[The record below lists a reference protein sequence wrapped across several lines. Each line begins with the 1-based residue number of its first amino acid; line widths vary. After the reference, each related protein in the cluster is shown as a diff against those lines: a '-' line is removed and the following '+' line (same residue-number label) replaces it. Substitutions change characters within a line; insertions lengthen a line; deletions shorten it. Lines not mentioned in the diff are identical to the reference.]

1 MKYFVGT
8 RKSKLA
14 LIQTGIVIS
23 QLKKKHPDND
33 YKIKTILTKGDV
45 ERRPIF
51 MIDRKGIFEKEIDL
65 AVANDEVDFAVH
77 SLKDVPVD
85 LHPDLIVS
93 CIPKRA
99 MKNDVFISKNQ
110 FTLTDVKK
118 NAVVGTSSLR
128 RAIQISRFRSDIVVK
143 PIRGNIDSRLKKLDE
158 GQFDGL
164 VLAKASIDR
173 LGCKEYFID
182 LDLTS
187 FPSSPGQGALGIVC
201 KRNNLKTIKMLKS
214 IEDKNSKF
222 EVDAER
228 SLSFFL
234 KSGCRFPIG
243 AYASINNNSLRLS
256 ATAYSIDGKK
266 AISATKIA
274 NKNDTNII
282 GKMVYESLYGQ
293 GIEKIANEWRQ
304 NYMYWCK

>member
-14 LIQTGIVIS
+14 LVQTDIVIS
-23 QLKKKHPDND
+23 QLKKKHPGND
-33 YKIKTILTKGDV
+33 YKVKTILTKGDV

-65 AVANDEVDFAVH
+65 AVANHEVDFAVH
-77 SLKDVPVD
+77 SLKDVPID

-128 RAIQISRFRSDIVVK
+128 RAIQTSRFRSDIVVK

-187 FPSSPGQGALGIVC
+187 FPPSPGQGALGIVC

-222 EVDAER
+222 EVNAER